1 MRTVISYILLVLLTS
16 GVVISKPDDPVIIQE
31 LTGKVKNN
39 ITGLPVTTGNI
50 KIIDYSTVIPTEI
63 VTISIKSNGT
73 YKVNNFQ
80 VSKPHNVRILA
91 YPSDIVWDGGYW
103 RLAYSPTGGDP
114 ENGGGNNYSG
124 FFMFNLNDA
133 TITGNVYNLDLSVP
147 WSDLGNKS
155 FKLNQNFPNPFNPVT
170 SISFELPVSLV
181 VSIKVYDII
190 GNQIAVL
197 AENKYYTS
205 GYNEIKFDASN
216 LASGIYFYE
225 ISSTFLNDVKKMTLI
240 K

>member
-1 MRTVISYILLVLLTS
+1 MRTIISYILLVLLTS
-16 GVVISKPDDPVIIQE
+16 GIVISKPDDPVVIQE
-31 LTGKVKNN
+31 LSGKVKNN

-50 KIIDYSTVIPTEI
+50 KIVDYSTVIPTEI
-63 VTISIKSNGT
+63 VTIAVKSNGT
-73 YKVNNFQ
+73 YKVTNFQ
-80 VSKPHNVRILA
+80 VSMPKHVRILA
-91 YPSDIVWDGGYW
+91 YPSDIVWDGGYL
-103 RLAYSPTGGDP
+103 RLAHSPTGGDP
-114 ENGGGNNYSG
+114 ENSGGNYSNY
-124 FFMFNLNDA
+124 FMFNLNDA
-133 TITGNVYNLDLSVP
+133 AVHGNVYNLDLSVS
-147 WSDLGNKS
+147 WSDMENKN
-155 FKLNQNFPNPFNPVT
+155 FKLNQNYPNPFNPVT

-181 VSIKVYDII
+181 VSIKVYDIN

-205 GYNEIKFDASN
+205 GYNEIQFDGSN

>member
-1 MRTVISYILLVLLTS
+1 MRTIISYILLVLFTS
-16 GVVISKPDDPVIIQE
+16 GVVISKPGDPVIIQE

-50 KIIDYSTVIPTEI
+50 KIVDYSTAIPTEI
-63 VTISIKSNGT
+63 VTIAVKENGT
-73 YKVNNFQ
+73 YKVNNFV
-80 VSKPHNVRILA
+80 VSKPHHVRILA
-91 YPSDIVWDGGYW
+91 YPSDVVWDGSYW
-103 RLAYSPTGGDP
+103 RLFHSPNGP
-114 ENGGGNNYSG
+114 ENGNNFSNIY
-124 FFMFNLNDA
+124 MFNLTDA
-133 TITGNVYNLDLSVP
+133 VIEGNVYNLDIAVT
-147 WSDLGNKS
+147 WSDLKNKS

-181 VSIKVYDII
+181 VSVKVYDIM
-190 GNQIAVL
+190 GNQMAVL
-197 AENKYYTS
+197 ADNKYYTS

-216 LASGIYFYE
+216 LSSGIYFYQ